1 MLFRIKLLSLLCV
14 FCTVMSS
21 CCDIAA
27 IRMVYAAPVPLGKFL
42 CLGFALT
49 NHIARNHI
57 DKSGYGPS

>member
-1 MLFRIKLLSLLCV
+1 MLFRVKLLPLSCV

-21 CCDIAA
+21 CCDTAA
-27 IRMVYAAPVPLGKFL
+27 VRMVYVTPVPLGKLL

-57 DKSGYGPS
+57 DKSGYRPS